1 MKAFLRFLGFLVAV
15 VVAAYVIGAGM
26 PQNHSLSRSKTFAA
40 PPERVWSA
48 ILSIRQLPYDR
59 SDLRSIDRGAS
70 TQPQNTIEVVGGPV
84 SLSWETFHP
93 PHDFVVKTVDPDVS
107 YGGTWQVTLTPD
119 GNGLTKVT
127 VDEEA
132 VVRGRLLRFAIRTF
146 GFDDVI
152 IEGIFRAVKRKIV
165 VPPQAGG

>member
-1 MKAFLRFLGFLVAV
+1 MKAFLRFLAFLAAA
-15 VVAAYVIGAGM
+15 VVAAYMVGASM
-26 PQNHSLSRSKTFAA
+26 PQAHSLSRSKTFLA

-70 TQPQNTIEVVGGPV
+70 TQPQDSIEVVGGPV
-84 SLSWETFHP
+84 KLSWEVFHP
-93 PHDFVVKTVDPDVS
+93 PRDFVVKTVDPGLA

-132 VVRGRLLRFAIRTF
+132 FVRGRLLRFFVRTF
-146 GFDDVI
+146 GLDDVL
-152 IEGIFRAVKRKIV
+152 IEGIFRAIQRKIV
-165 VPPQAGG
+165 VPPQAAG